1 MRFVFSIYLLKY
13 NNYSLWFYL
22 AWADELCI
30 FVYLTLFVS
39 LQSPVQLITVFP
51 FSIYYL
57 FLFREINRLWFC
69 EYYIFVALHVT
80 RHLYFSGLFQL
91 NMFLKCPVPHIY
103 FRFVCL
109 KRNHLVFLKSF
120 RAIWK
125 CFHQ

>member
-1 MRFVFSIYLLKY
+1 MCFVFSIYLLKY

-57 FLFREINRLWFC
+57 FLFREINRLLFC
-69 EYYIFVALHVT
+69 EYYIFVALPVT
-80 RHLYFSGLFQL
+80 RHLYFSGPFQL

-109 KRNHLVFLKSF
+109 KHNRLVFLKSF
-120 RAIWK
+120 QAIWK
-125 CFHQ
+125 CLHQ